1 MYIIGI
7 PKEIKQ
13 FERRVSLVPSDIRR
27 LLKDIAA
34 IAAIAAIADIII
46 YVQSGAGLEAG
57 YSDAEYID
65 SGAMILDTIDDIY
78 DKANIIVKVK
88 EPQPREFALITSK
101 HTIFAFFHFASNNE
115 LIHAMFDSGANC
127 YAYETIKD
135 DKGLY
140 PILTPMSII
149 AGTKSM
155 IEADR
160 YLKEI
165 ERKNIHSSI
174 TIIGVGNVGKA
185 AADQAILLGYKT
197 IYLIDKDYDKI
208 KKIEE
213 SNPSIYKAFVMNEI
227 NLKTLLI
234 FSNVVISS
242 IYSNGEK
249 ASKVITN
256 KLLDLMSRSRTIIMD
271 VAIDQGGTTEQS
283 VPMTF
288 KNPVVRYKNTVI
300 YCVPNIPSSA
310 PVEASILLSN
320 SIYPYLLCFLGLDGD
335 SCDSS
340 DYNGYRKRFDELQKG
355 LYVNYTAANTYK

>member
-1 MYIIGI
+1 
-7 PKEIKQ
+7 
-13 FERRVSLVPSDIRR
+13 
-27 LLKDIAA
+27 
-34 IAAIAAIADIII
+34 
-46 YVQSGAGLEAG
+46 
-57 YSDAEYID
+57 
-65 SGAMILDTIDDIY
+65 
-78 DKANIIVKVK
+78 
-88 EPQPREFALITSK
+88 
-101 HTIFAFFHFASNNE
+101 
-115 LIHAMFDSGANC
+115 
-127 YAYETIKD
+127 
-135 DKGLY
+135 
-140 PILTPMSII
+140 
-149 AGTKSM
+149 
-155 IEADR
+155 
-160 YLKEI
+160 
-165 ERKNIHSSI
+165 
-174 TIIGVGNVGKA
+174 
-185 AADQAILLGYKT
+185 
-197 IYLIDKDYDKI
+197 LIDKDYDKI

-288 KNPVVRYKNTVI
+288 QNPVVRYKNTVI

-320 SIYPYLLCFLGLDGD
+320 SIYPYLLCFLVLDSN
-335 SCDSS
+335 SCDSSYSS

-355 LYVNYTAANTYK
+355 LYVNYTAANTANGS